1 MAVKRKPDLEK
12 INDFVLQKAE
22 TDRDIKIKQKQEA
35 EEKVQPTL
43 IRLPIEIHREIK
55 ILAAQT
61 GITMTNHLLNA
72 IEEYVARNKKNT

>member
-35 EEKVQPTL
+35 EEKYQSTL
-43 IRLPIEIHREIK
+43 IRLPIEVHREIK
-55 ILAAQT
+55 ILSAKT
-61 GITMTNHLLNA
+61 GITMANHLLTA
-72 IEEYVARNKKNT
+72 IEEYVEKNKKNT